1 MICDLLTFSVT
12 NKVLLPVQHGLLH
25 YLDSSAKPQASTEI
39 QDVLGHKHFQMLRK
53 LLWCCLFREKCCHNL
68 NEAHPESVGF
78 FISS

>member
-1 MICDLLTFSVT
+1 MICDLFNLSVT

-53 LLWCCLFREKCCHNL
+53 
-68 NEAHPESVGF
+68 
-78 FISS
+78 